1 MNIPFADIKRQ
12 YDSLKEEVQNAINEV
27 LNDTAFI
34 RGKYVNRFEENFS
47 KMYGV
52 KNVIGV
58 GNGTDAIYLALRAL
72 DIGPG
77 DEVITVCN
85 SWISTSE
92 VIGQVGAKV
101 KFIDIES
108 DNFNIDV
115 NLVEREISEK
125 TKAIIPV
132 HLYGQPV
139 KNFDKLVRIAEKYS
153 LYIIEDCAQAVFAKY
168 KDSYVGTIGDIATIS
183 FYPGKNL
190 GAYGDAG
197 VVISNN
203 DELSKKVRM
212 LANHGQEKKHTH
224 IYEGINSRMDGL
236 QGNIIN
242 LKLNYI
248 LDWTKRRQEIAKI
261 YDQNLSGIK
270 DLIIPKVDPNST
282 HVYHLYVV
290 CAKKRNDLQ
299 SFLKDNGI
307 GTALHYPNILPL
319 LDCYK
324 HLKLSGNDF
333 PVGKRLSSEILSLPM
348 FPEMTQDEIKYVCDR
363 IREFYI

>member
-1 MNIPFADIKRQ
+1 MN
-12 YDSLKEEVQNAINEV
+12 
-27 LNDTAFI
+27 
-34 RGKYVNRFEENFS
+34 
-47 KMYGV
+47 
-52 KNVIGV
+52 
-58 GNGTDAIYLALRAL
+58 
-72 DIGPG
+72 
-77 DEVITVCN
+77 
-85 SWISTSE
+85 
-92 VIGQVGAKV
+92 
-101 KFIDIES
+101 
-108 DNFNIDV
+108 
-115 NLVEREISEK
+115 
-125 TKAIIPV
+125 
-132 HLYGQPV
+132 
-139 KNFDKLVRIAEKYS
+139 
-153 LYIIEDCAQAVFAKY
+153 
-168 KDSYVGTIGDIATIS
+168 VGTIGDIATIS

-224 IYEGINSRMDGL
+224 IYEGINSRMDGI

-248 LDWTKRRQEIAKI
+248 LDWTKKRQEIAKI
-261 YDQNLSGIK
+261 YDQNLSDIK
-270 DLIIPKVDPNST
+270 DLIIPKVDQNST
-282 HVYHLYVV
+282 HVYHLYVI

-348 FPEMTQDEIKYVCDR
+348 FPEMTQDEIKYVCDK